1 MDDNT
6 YEKDTG
12 YRAEDLKKEGTRLA
26 QEGQGWLENA
36 SPFTLLIIVVIIGI
50 LMTTGILQNIVSFIA
65 LIAVIIIGYFAFNAW
80 KNQRD
85 QKKADNAPIRPL
97 DEGTV

>member
-12 YRAEDLKKEGTRLA
+12 YRAEELKKEGTRLA

-50 LMTTGILQNIVSFIA
+50 LMTTGNLQNNVSFIA
-65 LIAVIIIGYFAFNAW
+65 LIAIIIIGYFAFNAW
-80 KNQRD
+80 KNKRD
-85 QKKADNAPIRPL
+85 QKKADNAPIRPI